1 MAVSHD
7 GRLLLVIDD
16 DGRALLVNLQR
27 RVVLHRLNFKHRVR
41 AAAFSPSDGFI
52 AVAVGKS
59 VQVWRTPGR
68 RHQFSPLVLH
78 KTYGGQSDDITCL
91 DWAPDDCHL
100 LAGSRDMTARVY
112 YINDAGYNKGFVP
125 TTLSGHRDVLR
136 GVHFGES
143 PGTCYTVAKDGAVFA
158 WEFESD
164 KPGSKAAAV
173 FSPAYGKWK
182 LKSKHFLRPAANTA
196 CAVASCAF
204 ARSKGLLVIGFTTGV
219 FGLYEMP
226 SGAVVHTLSV
236 GQKGISSAAIA
247 PQGEWLAF
255 GCAAFGQLL
264 VWEWQSE
271 TYVLKQ
277 AGHNYGLNT
286 LAFSPNGALCATG
299 GEDNKESHLSLK
311 AAIMLCGAV
320 PAVPQAV

>member
-1 MAVSHD
+1 MRFGYRLSRLLGSVHGNANLVFVPPEGTSVLSAVRNRVMWVDLVNHASSALPFECRKDVRLMAVSHD

-112 YINDAGYNKGFVP
+112 YINDAGYNKVTSFFHEQLFV
-125 TTLSGHRDVLR
+125 T
-136 GVHFGES
+136 E
-143 PGTCYTVAKDGAVFA
+143 
-158 WEFESD
+158 
-164 KPGSKAAAV
+164 
-173 FSPAYGKWK
+173 AY
-182 LKSKHFLRPAANTA
+182 
-196 CAVASCAF
+196 V
-204 ARSKGLLVIGFTTGV
+204 
-219 FGLYEMP
+219 
-226 SGAVVHTLSV
+226 
-236 GQKGISSAAIA
+236 Q
-247 PQGEWLAF
+247 
-255 GCAAFGQLL
+255 
-264 VWEWQSE
+264 
-271 TYVLKQ
+271 
-277 AGHNYGLNT
+277 
-286 LAFSPNGALCATG
+286 
-299 GEDNKESHLSLK
+299 
-311 AAIMLCGAV
+311 
-320 PAVPQAV
+320 